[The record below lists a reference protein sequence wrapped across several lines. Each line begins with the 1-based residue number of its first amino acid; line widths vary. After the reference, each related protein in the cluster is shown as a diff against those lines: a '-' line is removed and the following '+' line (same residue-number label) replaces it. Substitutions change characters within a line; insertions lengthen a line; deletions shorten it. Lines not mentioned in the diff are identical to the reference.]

1 MTLPHERVLKA
12 DDGTQLFVTDWP
24 VNATRTDAKNVRGGI
39 VILHGL
45 GEHSG
50 RYLHVVQ
57 FFNDIG
63 WSVRTYDHR
72 GHGHSGGPRGDTPAS
87 DTLIRDAKIIID
99 DFAKQLTQA
108 PVLLGHSMG
117 GLLAARVAS
126 AALSPLR
133 GLILS
138 SPALAITLSR
148 FEQFL
153 LTTLSA
159 LAPGFGVSSRLKTQ
173 YLSHDPAVVA
183 MRKDDLLAH
192 SSITARMLRSM
203 LDAADFSQAHATA
216 LRIPTLLLVA
226 GDDRLVD
233 AQGSRRFFDQL
244 APGIGTLHWYHG
256 FYHELFNEL
265 DARRVLADMQ
275 AWLTDR

>member
-1 MTLPHERVLKA
+1 MPLPRERMLKS

-24 VNATRTDAKNVRGGI
+24 INETCVGAKTVHGGI

-50 RYLHVVQ
+50 RYRHVVR

-72 GHGHSGGPRGDTPAS
+72 GHGRSGGPRGDTPAS
-87 DTLIRDAKIIID
+87 DTLIADVRIVLD
-99 DFAKQLTQA
+99 DFARHLTQP

-117 GLLAARVAS
+117 GLLAARFAS

-138 SPALAITLSR
+138 SPALAIPLSR
-148 FEQFL
+148 FEQCL
-153 LTTLSA
+153 LATLSV
-159 LAPGFGVSSRLKTQ
+159 LAPGFGVSNGLKTQ

-183 MRKDDLLAH
+183 ARKDDMLAH
-192 SSITARMLRSM
+192 SRITARMLRSM
-203 LDAADFSQAHATA
+203 LDAAEFSQAHAA
-216 LRIPTLLLVA
+216 AIRIPTLLLVA
-226 GDDRLVD
+226 GDDHLVD
-233 AQGSRRFFDQL
+233 AQGSQRFFDQL
-244 APGIGTLHWYHG
+244 AAGIGTLHWYHG

-265 DARRVLADMQ
+265 DARRVLADVQ
-275 AWLTDR
+275 AWLIDR